1 MKILLNCLPAGDA
14 AGFDSLFTPLLDRPF
29 LQGVVEHL
37 VQSGATSIDAMA
49 ASGDP
54 RVAALL
60 GDGTRW
66 GCPVRVHHTDAA
78 LPVAIRE
85 VAGRADIGEALLLAS
100 GHSLPITDLGANAP
114 STRQLSP
121 VVFLDETRGEWT
133 GWAWLPRHSLSV
145 VARLGSDN
153 GLAKRLLS
161 WSAASGHAVRAR
173 HVLSVASA
181 KDLLAAHEAVLSDVC
196 PTWQRAAREHS
207 PGVWLARNAV
217 VRPGTTIVGPVF
229 IGEGAHVDA
238 RTFGPFAVAAGASV
252 VDGAHLVSR
261 AVVMGHTYLGPNLSL
276 TEAVASGRT
285 LSSVRHGAVADIADA
300 TFLHA
305 LGPDAG
311 SRGWLDRWLTRL
323 RAQPAGG
330 ASQTAPVPAD

>member
-1 MKILLNCLPAGDA
+1 MKILLNCLPAVDP
-14 AGFDSLFTPLLDRPF
+14 AGFDPLFTPLLDRPF

-37 VQSGATSIDAMA
+37 VQSGATSIDAIVA
-49 ASGDP
+49 TGEP

-100 GHSLPITDLGANAP
+100 GHSLPIADLRAGAPA
-114 STRQLSP
+114 TGERAP
-121 VVFLDETRGEWT
+121 VVFLDGTRGDWT
-133 GWAWLPRHSLSV
+133 GWAWLPRHSLSA
-145 VARLGSDN
+145 VARLGSDS

-161 WSAASGHAVRAR
+161 WSAASGRAVRAA
-173 HVLSVASA
+173 HVLSVGTAEA
-181 KDLLAAHEAVLSDVC
+181 LLAAHEAVLSDVC
-196 PTWQRAAREHS
+196 PTWQRAAREQS

-217 VRPGTTIVGPVF
+217 VQPGTTIVGPVF

-238 RTFGPFAVAAGASV
+238 RTFGPFAVAAAASV
-252 VDGAHLVSR
+252 VDGAQLVSH
-261 AVVMGHTYLGPNLSL
+261 AVVMGHTYLGPDLSL

-285 LSSVRHGAVADIADA
+285 LSSVRHGAVAAVEDA

-305 LGPDAG
+305 LGSDAG
-311 SRGWLDRWLTRL
+311 SSGWLDRWLTRL
-323 RAQPAGG
+323 VAPPAGG
-330 ASQTAPVPAD
+330 ASQTAPAPAD